1 MKKLNL
7 LAIRIDGG
15 TQARVALNQNV
26 VGEYAEHM
34 KDGDIFP
41 PVTVYYDGAEYWLAD
56 GFHRYF
62 AMKALGQATIEAVV
76 TPGTQEEA
84 QLFAMGANKTR
95 GLSMTF
101 EDNRNIIA
109 IMLKHPVWG
118 KWSNS
123 QISRHIGVSKM
134 TVGRVKASLEPQL
147 ETKKVYINKQGKKSS
162 METKNIGRPKD
173 EEKVQELSDT
183 VNDLH
188 SENQLLKDKIAVGQW
203 DASDIE
209 KMDAAEVIAEL
220 REQVRVLEID
230 NKALRDS
237 RDLFQTR
244 NVDLMKTVKSLQA
257 KLKK

>member
-15 TQARVALNQNV
+15 TQVRVALNQNI
-26 VGEYAEHM
+26 VGEYVEHM
-34 KDGDIFP
+34 KDGDQFP

-62 AMKALGQATIEAVV
+62 AVKALGQATIEAEVV
-76 TPGTQEEA
+76 SGTQEEA

-95 GLSMTF
+95 GLSPTF
-101 EDNRNIIA
+101 EDNRNIIT

-118 KWSNS
+118 QWSNS

-134 TVGRVKASLEPQL
+134 TVGRVKASLESQPVA
-147 ETKKVYINKQGKKSS
+147 KKPYSKPVKKST
-162 METKNIGRPKD
+162 EIVGRLK
-173 EEKVQELSDT
+173 EEDKEQEMWDT
-183 VNDLH
+183 VNALS
-188 SENQLLKDKIAVGQW
+188 SENQLLKDKIAVEQW
-203 DASDIE
+203 DASEIE
-209 KMDAAEVIAEL
+209 KVDAAEVIAEL

-244 NVDLMKTVKSLQA
+244 NVDLMRTVKSLQA

>member
-15 TQARVALNQNV
+15 TQARVALNQAV
-26 VGEYAEHM
+26 VAEYAEHM
-34 KDGDIFP
+34 KDGDHFP
-41 PVTVYYDGAEYWLAD
+41 PITVYYDGAEYWLAD

-62 AMKALGQATIEAVV
+62 AVKASGQATIEAEV

-84 QLFAMGANKTR
+84 QLFALGANKIR
-95 GLSMTF
+95 GLSLTF
-101 EDNRNIIA
+101 EDKRNIITL
-109 IMLKHPVWG
+109 MLKHPVWG
-118 KWSNS
+118 QWSNS
-123 QISRHIGVSKM
+123 QISKHIGVSKM
-134 TVGRVKASLEPQL
+134 TVGRVKASLEPQAQA
-147 ETKKVYINKQGKKSS
+147 KKPYSKPVKKS
-162 METKNIGRPKD
+162 MESIGRPKD

-203 DASDIE
+203 DVSDIE

>member
-1 MKKLNL
+1 MKNLNL

-15 TQARVALNQNV
+15 TQARVALNQAV
-26 VGEYAEHM
+26 VTEYAEHM
-34 KDGDIFP
+34 KDGNIFP
-41 PVTVYYDGAEYWLAD
+41 PVTVFHDGAEYWLAD

-62 AMKALGQATIEAVV
+62 AVKALGRAAIEAEVR
-76 TPGTQEEA
+76 PGTQEEA
-84 QLFAMGANKTR
+84 QLFAMGANKIR
-95 GLSMTF
+95 GLSLTF
-101 EDNRNIIA
+101 EDNRNIITL
-109 IMLKHPVWG
+109 MLKHPVWG
-118 KWSNS
+118 QWTNS

-134 TVGRVKASLEPQL
+134 TVGRVKASLEPQA
-147 ETKKVYINKQGKKSS
+147 EAKKPYSKAVKKNTES
-162 METKNIGRPKD
+162 IGRPKD
-173 EEKVQELSDT
+173 EERVQELSDT

-188 SENQLLKDKIAVGQW
+188 SENQLLRDKIAVEQW

-220 REQVRVLEID
+220 RERVRVLEID